1 MDLPWYAMPDDQV
14 LARLEVGKNGL
25 TDAEAK
31 KRLGEFGPNL
41 LSATKPRSPFV
52 RFFMQFNNVLIYV
65 LLVSALITGLL
76 RHWIDTG
83 VILGVVLINAII
95 GFIQEGK
102 AESALEAIRKMLS
115 LEATVVRDGKRL
127 SVMSEE
133 VVPGDIVIL
142 ASGDR
147 VPADIRLID
156 GNNLS
161 IDESALTGESHPVSK
176 YVEPVPMNTPLGDRK
191 DMIYSGTLVTH
202 GSAMGVVIARG
213 DNTEFGRIGQMITDV
228 KVITPPLLRQI
239 AVFGRWL
246 TVGILAVTVVTFIIG
261 TVIRDYSMADMFL
274 MCVALAVSAIPE
286 GLPAVMTI
294 TLALGVQRMA
304 RLNAI
309 VRRLP
314 AVETLGSVTVICSDK
329 TGTLTKNEMTVQTV
343 VTPDRLFEVTGTGYF
358 PAGEFYFDHRMVE
371 PYNYPELEELLHAAV
386 LCNDA
391 VLQEKDDNWSGR
403 RSDRRRAFI
412 GGHEGG
418 HRSERPA
425 RSGIPDRFHS
435 IRIGIPFHGDVES
448 GQFRQQI
455 HLCQRR
461 AGNRYRQV
469 IRRADRIG
477 QPSGQSGLL
486 A

>member
-1 MDLPWYAMPDDQV
+1 MFEMDLPWYAMPDDQV

-127 SVMSEE
+127 SVVSEE

-191 DMIYSGTLVTH
+191 DMIYSGTLVTQDRK
-202 GSAMGVVIARG
+202 SVV
-213 DNTEFGRIGQMITDV
+213 
-228 KVITPPLLRQI
+228 
-239 AVFGRWL
+239 
-246 TVGILAVTVVTFIIG
+246 
-261 TVIRDYSMADMFL
+261 
-274 MCVALAVSAIPE
+274 
-286 GLPAVMTI
+286 
-294 TLALGVQRMA
+294 
-304 RLNAI
+304 
-309 VRRLP
+309 
-314 AVETLGSVTVICSDK
+314 
-329 TGTLTKNEMTVQTV
+329 
-343 VTPDRLFEVTGTGYF
+343 
-358 PAGEFYFDHRMVE
+358 
-371 PYNYPELEELLHAAV
+371 
-386 LCNDA
+386 
-391 VLQEKDDNWSGR
+391 
-403 RSDRRRAFI
+403 
-412 GGHEGG
+412 
-418 HRSERPA
+418 
-425 RSGIPDRFHS
+425 
-435 IRIGIPFHGDVES
+435 
-448 GQFRQQI
+448 
-455 HLCQRR
+455 
-461 AGNRYRQV
+461 
-469 IRRADRIG
+469 
-477 QPSGQSGLL
+477 
-486 A
+486 